1 MENRDTFETPFE
13 RNAEASYARSVFMK
27 KTYVNLAFALVAF
40 AACEAFLLHWQ
51 PAVELAQTMV

>member
-40 AACEAFLLHWQ
+40 AACEVA
-51 PAVELAQTMV
+51 